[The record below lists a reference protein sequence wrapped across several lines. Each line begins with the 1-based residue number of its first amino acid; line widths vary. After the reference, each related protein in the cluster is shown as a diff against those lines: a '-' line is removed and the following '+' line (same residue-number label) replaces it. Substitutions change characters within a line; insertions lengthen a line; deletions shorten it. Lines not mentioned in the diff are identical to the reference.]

1 MKSDLYSRMIR
12 SLIKVEDKKQYSHL
26 IILID
31 NSDGEYLK
39 LFVKREDNIKD
50 VLFSIVSNPNYS
62 IKEIYNY
69 DMDLEVQIKEEK
81 AYNIKAFR
89 DLCEEAY
96 NFAKEKHNGQFRL
109 DGRPYIVHPCKVV
122 EVVKKYFSDCFNLDL
137 LIMSSYLHDTIEDSD
152 TSEEELKDIFGEE
165 VLNLVLE
172 VTNDDKMKSIMGK
185 TNYLCYKLLNMS
197 DYALDIKLCDRLANV
212 LDLNNAPDDFVN
224 KYEIETIVILS
235 YLISN
240 RRLNNVQLEIIKEI
254 NDNINKLRKPKIL
267 ELVKSVNN

>member
-1 MKSDLYSRMIR
+1 MKSDLYEKMIR
-12 SLIKVEDKKQYSHL
+12 SLVKEEDKKRYSHL
-26 IILID
+26 IVLID
-31 NSDGEYLK
+31 NNDREYIK
-39 LFVKREDNIKD
+39 LFVEREENIKD
-50 VLFSIVSNPNYS
+50 ILFNVVSNPNYS

-109 DGRPYIVHPCKVV
+109 GGRPYIVHPCKVV
-122 EVVKKYFSDCFNLDL
+122 EIVKKYFSDCFNLDL
-137 LIMSSYLHDTIEDSD
+137 LIMSGYLHDTIEDSD
-152 TSEEELKDIFGEE
+152 TSEEEIKYIFGEE

-185 TNYLCYKLLNMS
+185 SDYLCYKLLNMS

-212 LDLNNAPDDFVN
+212 LDLVNAPDDFVN

-240 RRLNNVQLEIIKEI
+240 RRLNSVQLEIIKEI

-267 ELVKSVNN
+267 ELVKRINN